1 MIEKAQEE
9 ANRIVK
15 QRELEASEII
25 KELEM
30 MKELGVDSIQEHELI
45 EARKALSDSY
55 YQKDIKKDVRNETD
69 EVLKV
74 GDEVDVLTYGQN
86 GEIIEVDQDEVTV
99 QMGIIKMKLDKSEV
113 KKRKAKS

>member
-1 MIEKAQEE
+1 
-9 ANRIVK
+9 
-15 QRELEASEII
+15 
-25 KELEM
+25 
-30 MKELGVDSIQEHELI
+30 I

-74 GDEVDVLTYGQN
+74 GDEVDVLTYGQK

-113 KKRKAKS
+113 KKRKAKKVEKPVTIRQNTWSRYEDALIRLEQYLDQVLLSNYTEVEIIHG

>member
-55 YQKDIKKDVRNETD
+55 YEQDIKKDVRNETD
-69 EVLKV
+69 AVLQV
-74 GDEVDVLTYGQN
+74 GDEVDVLTYGTK
-86 GEIIEVDQDEVTV
+86 GEMIEADPTELTV
-99 QMGIIKMKLDKSEV
+99 
-113 KKRKAKS
+113 